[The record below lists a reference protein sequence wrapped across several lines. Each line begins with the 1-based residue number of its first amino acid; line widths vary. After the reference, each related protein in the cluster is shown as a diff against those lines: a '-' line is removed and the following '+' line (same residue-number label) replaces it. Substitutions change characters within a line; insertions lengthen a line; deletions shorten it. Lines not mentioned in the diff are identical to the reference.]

1 MFAHRKHVINS
12 YEKVEDEFF
21 LHTADGEFQGSKDD
35 YLATNVDG
43 DKFIIS
49 EEYAAKLMSI
59 ELSSQHKRRIES
71 PFTEQQKI
79 EMANGCGM
87 SPNESISYIK
97 GLNNGWDNF
106 DRCTVGKK

>member
-1 MFAHRKHVINS
+1 MFVHKKHVIVS
-12 YEKVEDEFF
+12 YEKIKGEFS

-35 YLATNVDG
+35 CIATNVDG

-49 EEYAAKLMSI
+49 EEYAEKLMSI
-59 ELSSQHKRRIES
+59 EFKPQPKRRIES

-79 EMANGCGM
+79 EMTNGCGLI
-87 SPNESISYIK
+87 PNEDYINE
-97 GLNNGWDNF
+97 LDNGWDNF